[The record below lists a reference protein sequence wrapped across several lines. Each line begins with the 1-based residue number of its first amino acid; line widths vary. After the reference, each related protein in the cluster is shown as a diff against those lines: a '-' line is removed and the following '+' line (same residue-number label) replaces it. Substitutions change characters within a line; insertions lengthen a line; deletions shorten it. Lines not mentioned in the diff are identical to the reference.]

1 MTNYRVESGRRN
13 FLLTVAGG
21 IAGLA
26 AGSLP
31 ARILAQSAGGPPLS
45 ISTIGAGREGGHS
58 ARSSSGRAPRDV
70 FVRHPDTL
78 QGLVDELAP
87 LARIGTVAEAVEFG
101 DVVMVVVPY
110 TAMEQIG
117 KDYGN
122 ALAKKVL
129 VIDVSNPIARRDG
142 AEIIKWVDDQGGPG
156 LATAKFLP
164 GAHIVRAF
172 NAINYAKLA
181 ADAHR
186 QGELVGVPI
195 AGDDPHAV
203 DIASNLIRDIGFDP
217 VVIGGLAM
225 GKYLYSRN
233 AARRRAYGGGNPADR
248 NEPPLSAGSAADRAP
263 RVIVIAWREIVV
275 RSEIARGPSQ
285 PAPNAA

>member
-1 MTNYRVESGRRN
+1 MTNDRVENGRRK

-26 AGSLP
+26 VGSLP
-31 ARILAQSAGGPPLS
+31 APVLAQPAGGPPLS
-45 ISTIGAGREGGHS
+45 ISTIGAGKEGGALGALFVKAGH
-58 ARSSSGRAPRDV
+58 RVMFSS
-70 FVRHPDTL
+70 RHPESL
-78 QGLVDELAP
+78 KGLVDELGP
-87 LARIGTVAEAVEFG
+87 LARAGTVAEAVEFG

-129 VIDVSNPIARRDG
+129 VIDVSNPYGG
-142 AEIIKWVDDQGGPG
+142 AELVKWVDDHGGAG
-156 LATAKFLP
+156 LATAKLLP

-172 NAINYAKLA
+172 NAINYAKLST
-181 ADAHR
+181 DAHR

-195 AGDDPHAV
+195 AGDDPHAIE
-203 DIASNLIRDIGFDP
+203 IASSLIREIGFDP

-225 GKYLYSRN
+225 GKYLVPRTPLGGEHT
-233 AARRRAYGGGNPADR
+233 AAEIRQ
-248 NEPPLSAGSAADRAP
+248 
-263 RVIVIAWREIVV
+263 IVT
-275 RSEIARGPSQ
+275 
-285 PAPNAA
+285 NLH